1 MTYQTPY
8 NVKFPTYTGATLS
21 AKGDGATNDTAAIQ
35 AAVKACAQAGGGEVY
50 FPKGVYRVGSNALN
64 NLASTDIPAGA
75 GSVAINF
82 VGEGKWAS
90 IIQLDP
96 TLFTGQGYIFNTP
109 MPIRPRS
116 DRASLTSASMV
127 RRAARDSIIP
137 T

>member
-21 AKGDGATNDTAAIQ
+21 AKGDGVTNDTAAIQ

-64 NLASTDIPAGA
+64 ALASTDIPAGA

-96 TLFTGQGYIFNTP
+96 VLFTGQGYIFYTP
-109 MPIRPRS
+109 TTYTTQIGSSFTDLGFYGSPRG
-116 DRASLTSASMV
+116 AGFN
-127 RRAARDSIIP
+127 
-137 T
+137 